1 MIDKWFKKDI
11 EKILRDKHIVV
22 FIDESKKADFLLKS
36 LDDTF
41 IQYSANGEVEELRVK
56 YHVEKESTQNKYI
69 IYTTTPK
76 DKLKFIRE
84 YCETNGSIE
93 IKSIQNYI
101 KQKIFENL
109 KENLNLGENELL
121 SAAKN
126 SIGQDELY
134 WRGLISGTSGI
145 FNLDKELLPFIDNPE
160 AYVSK
165 YDDQTREE
173 FFKKIAQYLKQQ
185 YIEKPSSTV
194 AKEVVHHIFDVLLLN
209 ETEDRLAM
217 DTYKRWL
224 DSKEHES
231 SFSSYLKAY
240 KIGADIDIWGVNA
253 NHPFGEIDFLWLKE
267 IGENLN
273 DIAKL
278 TNLSAKINQRASSK
292 EAIKLGIKFWK
303 DVKVLIDFDQ
313 KQMSNLS
320 SLGDCIDFYTQKLY
334 KVDQAIRGLYTEFI
348 DDEAILGNFQEYY
361 KNLMSIFIDK
371 WFYYFGDYKETQ
383 SGKLKGIIQENQD
396 EKIAVIVGDGVTYEI
411 SQNIASLISKEFK
424 CENNY
429 ILVDTPS
436 ITENNMSRI
445 YVSSGETLKTLAE
458 REKFLANEF
467 PSKNIGFVYLDHV
480 NENTQFDCL
489 ISQYKDI
496 DELGD
501 KMNNKALKYF
511 AESENTF
518 AKKIEL
524 LLNNGYKKVFLITD
538 HGFVL
543 TGHIKEHDKIDATFD
558 GTAKKA
564 ERYIRTV
571 KKQLVDSFYIEK
583 EQQHNEFNY
592 VYFAKSM
599 NPFKT
604 TGNYG
609 FAHGGLAPQELIT
622 PYLVWSNDRKDF
634 NAIQVSITNKKE
646 LKNVTG
652 NLFQLKIE
660 ANGKANDIF
669 SIERKIVI
677 LQFASG
683 KQISKSDIVT
693 LKSGESMKKDFD
705 FDGHSLIEIQIL
717 DADTKEILDKTEVT
731 KKNDRDLGG
740 LL

>member
-1 MIDKWFKKDI
+1 MIDKWFKKDL

-36 LDDTF
+36 LDDAF
-41 IQYSANGEVEELRVK
+41 VQYNANDEVEELRVK
-56 YHVEKESTQNKYI
+56 YFIEKESTSNKHI
-69 IYTTTPK
+69 IYTTIPK
-76 DKLKFIRE
+76 DKLKFLRE
-84 YCETNGSIE
+84 YCETNGCIE

-101 KQKIFENL
+101 KQKIFDNL
-109 KENLNLGENELL
+109 KENLNLSENELL

-134 WRGLISGTSGI
+134 WRGLISGTGEI
-145 FNLDKELLPFIDNPE
+145 FNLDKELLPFIANPE
-160 AYVSK
+160 SYISK

-173 FFKKIAQYLKQQ
+173 FFKIISAYLNQQ
-185 YIEKPSSTV
+185 YIEKPSTTI
-194 AKEVVHHIFDVLLLN
+194 AKEVVNHIFNLLLLN
-209 ETEDRLAM
+209 KTEDKLAI
-217 DTYKRWL
+217 DTYRRWL
-224 DSKEHES
+224 DSKEYET

-240 KIGADIDIWGVNA
+240 KIDANIDLWAVNA
-253 NHPFGEIDFLWLKE
+253 NHPFREIDILWLKE
-267 IGENLN
+267 IGKNLN
-273 DIAKL
+273 DIKKL
-278 TNLSAKINQRASSK
+278 SNLSAKINQRASSK

-320 SLGDCIDFYTQKLY
+320 SLSDCVDYYTQKLY
-334 KVDQAIRGLYTEFI
+334 KIDQAIRGLYTEFI
-348 DDEAILGNFQEYY
+348 DNETVLGSFQEYY

-371 WFYYFGDYKETQ
+371 WFYYFGEYKETQ
-383 SGKLKGIIQENQD
+383 SGKLKEIIEENQD
-396 EKIAVIVGDGVTYEI
+396 QKIAVIVGDGVTYEI
-411 SQNIASLISKEFK
+411 SQNIASLVSKEFK
-424 CENNY
+424 CENNH
-429 ILVDTPS
+429 ILVDIPS

-445 YVSSGETLKTLAE
+445 YVSTGETFKTLAE

-467 PSKNIGFVYLDHV
+467 SSKNIGFVYLDDV
-480 NENTQFDCL
+480 NENTQFDYL
-489 ISQYKDI
+489 ICQYKDI

-524 LLNNGYKKVFLITD
+524 MLNNGYKKVYLITD

-543 TGHIKEHDKIDATFD
+543 TGHIKEHDKIDVTFD
-558 GTAKKA
+558 GAVKKA
-564 ERYIRTV
+564 ERYIRTTNR
-571 KKQLVDSFYIEK
+571 QSVDSFYIEK
-583 EQQHNEFNY
+583 EQKYNEFNY

-622 PYLVWSNDRKDF
+622 PYLVWSSDRKEF
-634 NAIQVSITNKKE
+634 NTLQVSVANKKE

-669 SIERKIVI
+669 SVERKIVI
-677 LQFASG
+677 LQFTSG

-693 LKSGESMKKDFD
+693 LRSGEFMKKDFD
-705 FDGHSLIEIQIL
+705 FDGYNIIDIQIL
-717 DADTKEILDKTEVT
+717 DASTKEILDKAEVI